1 VSWKDGHSEYDPVK
15 IEKFNTANF
24 TRTFNSFTDNNSSGL
39 LVAVFIYELLD
50 TDEDVLQSV
59 LIPT

>member
-1 VSWKDGHSEYDPVK
+1 VSWKDGNSEYDPVK

-24 TRTFNSFTDNNSSGL
+24 TFNSFTDNNSSGL